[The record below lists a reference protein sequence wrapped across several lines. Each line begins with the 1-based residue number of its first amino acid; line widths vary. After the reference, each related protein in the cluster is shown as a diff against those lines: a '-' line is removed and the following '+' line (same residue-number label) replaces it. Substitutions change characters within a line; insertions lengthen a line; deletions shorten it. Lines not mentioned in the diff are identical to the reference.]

1 MKLFFET
8 SAQGSIFLMMLP
20 VGMLLAICVDLCG
33 LSGTFRPLW
42 DLCAVLVCFAAIGFG
57 IVLLDDTSLRM
68 YHVLA
73 VLTGYLLYALG
84 VRRLLQTLRHRLAK
98 KDRHAGRKT
107 GEGVE

>member
-20 VGMLLAICVDLCG
+20 VGMLLAVCVDLCG

-42 DLCAVLVCFAAIGFG
+42 DLCGVLVCFAAIGFC
-57 IVLLDDTSLRM
+57 IVLLDDSSLRL

-73 VLTGYLLYALG
+73 VATGYLLYALG
-84 VRRLLQTLRHRLAK
+84 ARRFFRTLGRRVAK